1 MQWAYLSGCCVPLH
15 QGLQK
20 PVRVEPSP
28 PTPTPQAS
36 RTRWRQRRCWRA
48 RAACPCPTA
57 ACGPCELGRWFGL
70 LFGPA
75 DPALCAPMATG
86 QALST
91 GQACWWVMLGDA
103 CLLLYVCSASSHQSL
118 AECSTFRILACR
130 VLAGDRA
137 REWALSR
144 GLSAAASSAEAAG
157 WHLTDRS
164 QRQWR
169 KYRRMVDEGSG
180 GGGDA
185 AAFVAGA
192 APGPAAAA
200 AAARRSREAPQA
212 NQQGAQPDQQQ
223 QQSQQRQ
230 QPGKEQQ
237 QGDKRRRVDSAADQQ
252 PSPPQ
257 REASEEGGASCFY
270 DTVGCVVLAP
280 DGSVAAGVSS
290 GGILL
295 KAEGRVGEAAAFGA
309 GCWAQAAQPAAPRPS
324 VPPKQQQEQ
333 AAAEQQAAVPPL
345 PALACSVTGVGEAVM
360 RHLLARDCCTDA
372 AAAAEAASHATA
384 AAGAAEAGLAAAD
397 GSDTEDGEGQPTS
410 EPPLAQLAAA
420 LLQRTVLRGPPP
432 HDCGLLCLKAQ
443 AIDEA
448 PDAQRQNGGAC
459 GVGDGGRQHQQDRSP
474 VRYAVEVSV
483 AHCAQSMAFGHLACA
498 PARGDRSGAGSSS
511 SGGGAS
517 RAASPAVF
525 VLRRQASC
533 SGHPAPAV
541 QTYTHGTTLLL

>member
-1 MQWAYLSGCCVPLH
+1 M
-15 QGLQK
+15 
-20 PVRVEPSP
+20 
-28 PTPTPQAS
+28 
-36 RTRWRQRRCWRA
+36 
-48 RAACPCPTA
+48 
-57 ACGPCELGRWFGL
+57 
-70 LFGPA
+70 PA
-75 DPALCAPMATG
+75 
-86 QALST
+86 
-91 GQACWWVMLGDA
+91 
-103 CLLLYVCSASSHQSL
+103 CSASSLRCFKAANHL
-118 AECSTFRILACR
+118 LNLPCFVCR

-185 AAFVAGA
+185 VAANVAGA

-200 AAARRSREAPQA
+200 TAARPSREAPQVK
-212 NQQGAQPDQQQ
+212 QQGAKPDRHHHHHQQQ
-223 QQSQQRQ
+223 QQP
-230 QPGKEQQ
+230 QPEQALQ
-237 QGDKRRRVDSAADQQ
+237 QGGKRRRVDSAAAQQ

-257 REASEEGGASCFY
+257 EEASEEAGASCFY

-295 KAEGRVGEAAAFGA
+295 KTEGRVGEAAAFGA
-309 GCWAQAAQPAAPRPS
+309 GCWAQAAQPAVPRAG

-333 AAAEQQAAVPPL
+333 TAAEQQEQAAPPL

-360 RHLLARDCCTDA
+360 RHLLARDCCTEA
-372 AAAAEAASHATA
+372 AAAAEAASQAAA
-384 AAGAAEAGLAAAD
+384 AAGAAEAGTVTAD
-397 GSDTEDGEGQPTS
+397 GSETEDGDGLPTS

-443 AIDEA
+443 AVQEA
-448 PDAQRQNGGAC
+448 PDDAQRQNGGAC
-459 GVGDGGRQHQQDRSP
+459 GVADGGQQQDRHP
-474 VRYAVEVSV
+474 VHYAVEVSV
-483 AHCAQSMAFGHLACA
+483 AHCAQSMAFGHMACA
-498 PARGDRSGAGSSS
+498 PARSGGGGAGSSG
-511 SGGGAS
+511 SGGAAS

-533 SGHPAPAV
+533 SGRPAPAV